1 LYPAL
6 SNGHDRA
13 DRLLLRAPA
22 LLAVEEA
29 NELLKPYNRELM
41 ISDGFRPIHRQAQMF
56 CRVLERFTGSKV
68 YEDLSLFEKIS
79 LGRKTNAS
87 ILYVDIIKDAV
98 YDEETYKIRQSSLWP
113 EFVSLAEKFCI
124 SSDILLHEFL
134 VYETNGGRRSLTLDT
149 ISNTAHGTG
158 GAIDVWLIDR
168 STGRFV
174 NRGIPSSYNNVS
186 AVMDYFEWA
195 TSKMFQ
201 QEVDENSRLKEYL
214 HDFGIEKIDDKCM
227 LAIREERRLLF
238 HAMMTVGA
246 SYFSLGKTEGE
257 CWHFNFGNERGGHQY
272 NILPNAGNPSHSLLK
287 NIRDPKNGQI
297 TAVWG
302 NEVAHELA
310 RELLDF

>member
-1 LYPAL
+1 M
-6 SNGHDRA
+6 
-13 DRLLLRAPA
+13 
-22 LLAVEEA
+22 V
-29 NELLKPYNRELM
+29 
-41 ISDGFRPIHRQAQMF
+41 SDGFRPIHRQAQMF
-56 CRVLERFTGSKV
+56 RRVLERFTGSQV

-227 LAIREERRLLF
+227 LTIREERRLLF
-238 HAMMTVGA
+238 HVMMAVGA
-246 SYFSLGKTEGE
+246 SYFSLGKTGGKPT
-257 CWHFNFGNERGGHQY
+257 FN
-272 NILPNAGNPSHSLLK
+272 
-287 NIRDPKNGQI
+287 D
-297 TAVWG
+297 
-302 NEVAHELA
+302 
-310 RELLDF
+310 